1 MLRLTASA
9 VLRLLLTCPPVCWLC
24 VCVSLAQALN
34 LRGCLRVSGA
44 CLQHLSSLTGLTDL
58 CLLHN
63 PQLAV
68 DDACVAAV
76 AKLPN
81 IKNLGLGNY
90 QVRLLAAAAC
100 GGFIHCCAA
109 KSGSFPSMVVPE
121 LDTARQVEFNW
132 VVCVKEGL
140 Y

>member
-1 MLRLTASA
+1 
-9 VLRLLLTCPPVCWLC
+9 
-24 VCVSLAQALN
+24 VSD
-34 LRGCLRVSGA
+34 A

-81 IKNLGLGNY
+81 IKILGLGNY
-90 QVRLLAAAAC
+90 QVGLLAAAAC
-100 GGFIHCCAA
+100 DCFFI
-109 KSGSFPSMVVPE
+109 
-121 LDTARQVEFNW
+121 L
-132 VVCVKEGL
+132 L
-140 Y
+140 